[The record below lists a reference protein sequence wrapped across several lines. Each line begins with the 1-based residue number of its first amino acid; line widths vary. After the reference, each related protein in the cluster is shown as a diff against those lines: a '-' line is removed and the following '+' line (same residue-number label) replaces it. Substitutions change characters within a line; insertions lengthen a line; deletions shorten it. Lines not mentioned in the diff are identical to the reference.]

1 VRAVGSLNRDSHR
14 GSDLSRKQN
23 GYEPSLPLPR
33 KPGGR
38 GKLAGKNLVRRGGR
52 FTKSRRE
59 EVVRKAALL
68 FIERGY
74 EDVTIDHIV
83 AEVGGSKATVY
94 SRFGGK
100 AALFSAVIEE
110 YCEMI
115 SHELKVELDLAGSV
129 EEQLVAIGRTFLDL
143 ILRRQTIELHR
154 LIVSIG
160 DKFPRVARVFF
171 DAGPAA
177 AYDLVAE
184 WIRRQQETGALAD
197 GDPDLLARLYLDMLT
212 GDHQLAR
219 LLSVRSK
226 LDPASVQRTVEAAAA
241 VFLRGA
247 SNRSKQ
253 LKGAEAPNGD
263 SPSRRDSN
271 VSLPMSRARSVRTT
285 KRGRDR
291 LA

>member
-1 VRAVGSLNRDSHR
+1 MTAE
-14 GSDLSRKQN
+14 QN
-23 GYEPSLPLPR
+23 GSGAALARPR
-33 KPGGR
+33 KVAVKAEKPG
-38 GKLAGKNLVRRGGR
+38 KKPVARRGGR

-74 EDVTIDHIV
+74 EDVTMDHIV

-115 SHELKVELDLAGSV
+115 SHELKVELELDLFGSV
-129 EEQLVAIGRTFLDL
+129 EEQLISIGHTFLTL
-143 ILRRQTIELHR
+143 ILRRQTLELHR

-160 DKFPRVARVFF
+160 DKFPNVARGFF
-171 DAGPAA
+171 EAGPANS
-177 AYDLVAE
+177 YKLVSE
-184 WIRRQQETGALAD
+184 WIQRQQQAGALAE

-212 GDHQLAR
+212 GNYQLAM
-219 LLSVRSK
+219 LLSVKSK
-226 LDPASVQRTVEAAAA
+226 PDAAGLQKTVETAAA

-247 SNRSKQ
+247 SIRRATASRSNKPTAT
-253 LKGAEAPNGD
+253 LGN
-263 SPSRRDSN
+263 
-271 VSLPMSRARSVRTT
+271 
-285 KRGRDR
+285 
-291 LA
+291 